1 MATHQCVC
9 RTSDIVKTDAEVVF
23 AKEASVTLLSI
34 DAILSILEKIVQNK
48 KSSFL

>member
-34 DAILSILEKIVQNK
+34 DELSILEKIVQNK